1 MAVTHDAPKE
11 LDLRA
16 IAWSALIAGKPVG
29 IQLLTGQLN
38 NWLTAVHN
46 ANRYRE
52 KHEGYVFTLP
62 EDKHGPYLPS
72 DGERNLILSDSGKL
86 ELLGIHRALNEDQ
99 QVIAHLI
106 VHGDRRVGY
115 DIRIKN
121 EGQAIRLCTKNG
133 LRRNPKYTVTP
144 TQRQVKSLLIELLG
158 GESPWL

>member
-11 LDLRA
+11 LDQRS

-38 NWLTAVHN
+38 NWLSAVHD
-46 ANRYRE
+46 AKRFRE
-52 KHEGYVFTLP
+52 KRGDYFFDLP
-62 EDKHGPYLPS
+62 TDQHGPYLPS
-72 DGERNLILSDSGKL
+72 DGERNLIMSDSGKL
-86 ELLGIHRALNEDQ
+86 ELLSIHRALKEDQ

-106 VHGDRRVGY
+106 VHGDRQVGY

-121 EGQAIRLCTKNG
+121 DGQAIRLCTKNG

-144 TQRQVKSLLIELLG
+144 TQRQVKSLILELLG
-158 GESPWL
+158 GGF